1 MKWTNLITLLA
12 LACLATLAVGVEFNV
27 GENSDGN
34 SDQGKA
40 EPSILHAA
48 RIGDLPTVEME
59 IAAGRVNFQ
68 NRDGWTPLIF
78 AVDGNQIEACW
89 MLLRAGADVN
99 LRENDGWTA
108 LMMAAFSGGREMIE
122 LLLQAG
128 ADALVVIDQGVTAQ
142 RIAEAAGHTDQARL
156 IADHA
161 LVQAINKN
169 DMPAM
174 LDLVLP
180 AKASPNTAN
189 AAGWTALI
197 TACSAGDVRAVTMLL
212 DAPGVDSNQPERDGW
227 TPLMFAAN
235 QRICLLPNTAK
246 LLQKCILTCNNSYYN
261 PNNPP
266 TLPALLGQQNN
277 PDIVTLLLA
286 HSADPLKPSS
296 RGFTALGLAQ
306 ERGFWTVI
314 ELLTRAADLKSD
326 SVAQQA
332 EKNEKAAEEQ
342 ERVAVAAAARQAELL
357 KKQEREAP
365 LPKKSKGLFGMW

>member
-1 MKWTNLITLLA
+1 LITLLA

-235 QRICLLPNTAK
+235 Q
-246 LLQKCILTCNNSYYN
+246 
-261 PNNPP
+261 
-266 TLPALLGQQNN
+266 NN